1 MKEPVLRLSKNGRAF
16 PPNCARA
23 AFSRVVRPLAI
34 VLTLTLLFVGM
45 WLERNSLLRSAAD
58 LWIVSDPITPGDA
71 VVVLGGGLGVR
82 PFVAADLYRRGIVS
96 KIVVSQV
103 AEERFVD
110 MGVIPG
116 HAEINRKILLQL
128 GVPDTAI
135 ETFGIA
141 NKNTADEAASLKDWA
156 SRNATS
162 VLIIPTEIFSA
173 RRVRWIF
180 RHEFSEKSVR
190 IEVPSFEPERYN
202 RAEWWKTEDGMIAFQ
217 NEVLKY
223 IYYRV
228 KY

>member
-1 MKEPVLRLSKNGRAF
+1 MAELLRPTMPRPRLHALR
-16 PPNCARA
+16 
-23 AFSRVVRPLAI
+23 RPLTI
-34 VLTLTLLFVGM
+34 VLMLTFVFVGM
-45 WLERNSLLRSAAD
+45 WLERESLLRRASD
-58 LWIVSDPITPGDA
+58 LWIVSDPVTQGDA

-82 PFVAADLYRRGIVS
+82 PFIAADLYRQGIVR
-96 KIVVSQV
+96 KIVVSRV
-103 AEERFVD
+103 AEERFVN

-116 HAEINRKILLQL
+116 HTEINRKILLQL

-156 SRNATS
+156 DRNASS

-180 RHEFSEKSVR
+180 RREFSEKSVR
-190 IEVPSFEPERYN
+190 IEVPSFEPERYS
-202 RAEWWKTEDGMIAFQ
+202 RVEWWKTEDGMIAFQ

-223 IYYRV
+223 IYYRL

>member
-1 MKEPVLRLSKNGRAF
+1 MSEFSRLSL
-16 PPNCARA
+16 PNVPQQRMR
-23 AFSRVVRPLAI
+23 SWRRLLTI
-34 VLTLTLLFVGM
+34 VLVLSFVGVGA
-45 WLERNSLLRSAAD
+45 WLEREVLLRSAAD
-58 LWIVSDPITPGDA
+58 FWIVSDPVTQADA
-71 VVVLGGGLGVR
+71 AIVLGGGLGVR
-82 PFVAADLYRRGIVS
+82 PFVAADLYRQGIVR

-103 AEERFVD
+103 AEERFVN
-110 MGVIPG
+110 MGIIPG
-116 HAEINRKILLQL
+116 HTEINRKILLQL

-156 SRNATS
+156 DRNASS

-190 IEVPSFEPERYN
+190 IEVSSFEPERYS

-223 IYYRV
+223 IYYRL

>member
-1 MKEPVLRLSKNGRAF
+1 MPRPRLHALR
-16 PPNCARA
+16 
-23 AFSRVVRPLAI
+23 RPLTI
-34 VLTLTLLFVGM
+34 VLMLTFVFVGM
-45 WLERNSLLRSAAD
+45 WLERESLLRRASD
-58 LWIVSDPITPGDA
+58 LWIVSDPVTQGDA

-82 PFVAADLYRRGIVS
+82 PFIAADLYRQGIVR
-96 KIVVSQV
+96 KIVVSRV
-103 AEERFVD
+103 AEERFVN

-116 HAEINRKILLQL
+116 HTEINRKILLQL

-156 SRNATS
+156 DRNASS

-180 RHEFSEKSVR
+180 RREFSEKSVR
-190 IEVPSFEPERYN
+190 IEVPSFEPERYS
-202 RAEWWKTEDGMIAFQ
+202 RVEWWKTEDGMIAFQ

-223 IYYRV
+223 IYYRL

>member
-1 MKEPVLRLSKNGRAF
+1 MVELSRQILPRPRFRFLR
-16 PPNCARA
+16 
-23 AFSRVVRPLAI
+23 RPLAI
-34 VLTLTLLFVGM
+34 VVMLTLLFAGM
-45 WLERNSLLRSAAD
+45 WLERESLLRSAAD

-156 SRNATS
+156 DRNASS

-180 RHEFSEKSVR
+180 RREFSEKSVR
-190 IEVPSFEPERYN
+190 IEVPSFEPERYS
-202 RAEWWKTEDGMIAFQ
+202 RVEWWMTEDGMIAFQ

-223 IYYRV
+223 IYYRL

>member
-1 MKEPVLRLSKNGRAF
+1 MVEVPWPIMPRARFHKLRRSLT
-16 PPNCARA
+16 
-23 AFSRVVRPLAI
+23 I
-34 VLTLTLLFVGM
+34 WLTLSFFFVGM
-45 WLERNSLLRSAAD
+45 WLERESLLRSAAD
-58 LWIVSDPITPGDA
+58 LWIVCDRITPGDV

-82 PFVAADLYRRGIVS
+82 PFIAADLYRQGLVR

-103 AEERFVD
+103 AEERFVN

-116 HAEINRKILLQL
+116 HTEINRRILQQL
-128 GVPDTAI
+128 GVPDNAI

-141 NKNTADEAASLKDWA
+141 NKNTADEAIALRDWA
-156 SRNATS
+156 GRNGAS
-162 VLIIPTEIFSA
+162 VLVIPTEIFSA
-173 RRVRWIF
+173 RRVRWTFQQIF
-180 RHEFSEKSVR
+180 SGTAARV
-190 IEVPSFEPERYN
+190 EVPSFEPQGYS

>member
-1 MKEPVLRLSKNGRAF
+1 MVELSRQILPRPRFRFLR
-16 PPNCARA
+16 
-23 AFSRVVRPLAI
+23 RPLAI

-45 WLERNSLLRSAAD
+45 WLERESLLRSAAD
-58 LWIVSDPITPGDA
+58 LWIVSDPVTQGDV

-82 PFVAADLYRRGIVS
+82 PFIAADLYRQGIVS

-103 AEERFVD
+103 AEERFVN

-116 HAEINRKILLQL
+116 HTDINRKILLQL

-156 SRNATS
+156 DRNASS

-180 RHEFSEKSVR
+180 RREFSEKSVR
-190 IEVPSFEPERYN
+190 IEVPSFEPERYS
-202 RAEWWKTEDGMIAFQ
+202 RVEWWKTEDGMIAFQ

-223 IYYRV
+223 IYYRL

>member
-1 MKEPVLRLSKNGRAF
+1 MAELIRPIVPRPRFQPLRRSLT
-16 PPNCARA
+16 
-23 AFSRVVRPLAI
+23 I
-34 VLTLTLLFVGM
+34 VLLLSFLFLVM
-45 WLERNSLLRSAAD
+45 WLAREFLLCGAAE
-58 LWIVSDPITPGDA
+58 LWIVSDTVTHGDA
-71 VVVLGGGLGVR
+71 AVVLGGGLGVR
-82 PFVAADLYRRGIVS
+82 PFVAADLYRQGIVS

-116 HAEINRKILLQL
+116 HTEINRKILLQS

-141 NKNTADEAASLKDWA
+141 NKNTAEEAASLKDWA
-156 SRNATS
+156 DRNASS

-180 RHEFSEKSVR
+180 RHEFSDKSIR
-190 IEVPSFEPERYN
+190 IEVPSFEPERYS
-202 RAEWWKTEDGMIAFQ
+202 RAEWWKTEDGMITFQ

-223 IYYRV
+223 IYYRL